1 MPGNTVAIHPNNIDS
16 ITFTEIGHTYID
28 TNNNKYTSVTTLI
41 HNAFP
46 KFDTSKIAEIKAKK
60 LGIKKEDL
68 LLEWEN
74 KGFVARTNGTRLHEF
89 AENYIIN
96 KTDLYESND
105 INEKI
110 KFNCAKNI
118 IDKLNG
124 LFNPEL
130 SEPEKLVFSPSFKI
144 AGSIDWLMKINDN
157 NYIILDWKILS
168 KELSKTGFNNQTGN
182 ILPTLNIQDSNF
194 WHYGLQLQIYEIL
207 LKVEKYISNDATV
220 TRTLN
225 VFTDGKFSQHEMP
238 ELKQE
243 CKELIKWVHY
253 SYFKNMKK
261 G

>member
-1 MPGNTVAIHPNNIDS
+1 MPGNTISIHPNNIDS
-16 ITFTEIGHTYID
+16 ITFTEAGHTYID

-41 HNAFP
+41 HKAFP
-46 KFDTSKIAEIKAKK
+46 QFDADRIAGLKAKK
-60 LGIKKEDL
+60 LGITKEEL
-68 LLEWEN
+68 LLEWET

-96 KTDLYESND
+96 KTDLYEAND

-118 IDKLNG
+118 IDKLND

-144 AGSIDWLMKINDN
+144 AGSIDWLMKINNN

-168 KELSKTGFNNQTGN
+168 KELSKEGFNNQTGI

-194 WHYGLQLQIYEIL
+194 WHYALQLQIYENIL
-207 LKVEKYISNDATV
+207 KAENYINPNAKVSRYLIVWNES
-220 TRTLN
+220 
-225 VFTDGKFSQHEMP
+225 KFELTKMP
-238 ELKQE
+238 DLYSEAWA
-243 CKELIKWVHY
+243 LIAWNTKIR
-253 SYFKNMKK
+253 N
-261 G
+261 

>member
-1 MPGNTVAIHPNNIDS
+1 MPGNTVSVHPNNKDS
-16 ITFTEIGHTYID
+16 ITFTQIGHTYID
-28 TNNNKYTSVTTLI
+28 NNNNKYTSVTTLI
-41 HNAFP
+41 HKAFP
-46 KFDTSKIAEIKAKK
+46 QFDSDKIAEIKAKK
-60 LGIKKEDL
+60 LGIKKEEL

-118 IDKLNG
+118 IDKLND
-124 LFNPEL
+124 LFKPEL
-130 SEPEKLVFSPSFKI
+130 SEPEKLVFSPAFKI

-168 KELSKTGFNNQTGN
+168 KELSKEGFNNQTGI

-194 WHYGLQLQIYEIL
+194 WHYALQLQIYENIL
-207 LKVEKYISNDATV
+207 KSENYINLNAKVSRYLIVWNES
-220 TRTLN
+220 
-225 VFTDGKFSQHEMP
+225 KFELTKMP
-238 ELKQE
+238 DLYSEAWA
-243 CKELIKWVHY
+243 LIAWNNKIR
-253 SYFKNMKK
+253 N
-261 G
+261 